1 MGPNQSSRL
10 ESLACLA
17 ARVRLLSDVHERG
30 CDLGIPLPL
39 GAKRLSRIERIEQ
52 TGLIFVHIPKAAG
65 MSVSDTLYGLWM
77 KHASIRWLRHVQ
89 GGRLARLPSFAILR
103 HPADRF
109 VSAYRFARAGGSAPA
124 DNYVSEPF
132 SSLYRNFRSIDDA
145 LDHVEAAASPYR
157 VDHIFRPQRWYI
169 TDRTGRIAVD
179 RLVRI
184 NDIARLP
191 ILVPGFPDRAVPFI
205 NRSEGEP
212 IALTSQQI
220 RRLQTVYAT
229 DFALWDQ
236 LCAGVVSEPAGHPA
250 GAIGAPALATA

>member
-1 MGPNQSSRL
+1 MGPNQPPGL

-39 GAKRLSRIERIEQ
+39 GAKRSARIERIER
-52 TGLIFVHIPKAAG
+52 TGLVFVHIPKAAG
-65 MSVSDTLYGLWM
+65 MSVSETLYGLWV

-89 GGRLARLPSFAILR
+89 GGRLAGLPSFAILR
-103 HPADRF
+103 QPADRF
-109 VSAYRFARAGGSAPA
+109 VSAYRFARTGGSACA

-132 SSLYRNFRSIDDA
+132 SSLYRAFRSIDDA
-145 LDHVEAAASPYR
+145 LDHVEAAASPYA

-169 TDRTGRIAVD
+169 TDRAGRIAVD

-191 ILVPGFPDRAVPFI
+191 MLVPGFPDRTVPFI
-205 NRSEGEP
+205 NRGEGEP
-212 IALTSQQI
+212 IALTGQQM
-220 RRLQTVYAT
+220 RRLQSLYAA
-229 DFALWDQ
+229 DFALWER
-236 LCAGVVSEPAGHPA
+236 LCVGTVSEPSAQPA
-250 GAIGAPALATA
+250 AAVSEPALATA